1 MESSFDA
8 LPQVGEEMPQSVGD
22 AKLSSEMQAT
32 DAVLDNMTDDYILN
46 EMPKSN
52 EKKVIALQKIYSNL
66 ADLLH
71 FVNPSLPCAVSLR
84 MVDLTLKSGLT
95 SVSPLAFAY
104 YGEILIACEKFAEGC
119 RLGVCL
125 LAS

>member
-1 MESSFDA
+1 M
-8 LPQVGEEMPQSVGD
+8 LNKMPQ
-22 AKLSSEMQAT
+22 
-32 DAVLDNMTDDYILN
+32 
-46 EMPKSN
+46 PN
-52 EKKVIALQKIYSNL
+52 EKKVVTLLKICSNL

-71 FVNPSLPCAVSLR
+71 AINPSLLCAVSLR

-119 RLGVCL
+119 RLGVSSCIMTDMF
-125 LAS
+125 AEMHSECVTC